1 MRNSVSQGAFYC
13 QKLGGNVSDN
23 QQIVDAS
30 AAIAA
35 SKAATYAGS
44 GVAGISAWM
53 GTIDWGFWISISVAM
68 GGFLMNWYFAKK
80 KDKRDEI
87 EHKAY
92 LGSLE
97 GKCDA
102 KQD

>member
-1 MRNSVSQGAFYC
+1 MSEST
-13 QKLGGNVSDN
+13 
-23 QQIVDAS
+23 QIIDAS

-44 GVAGISAWM
+44 GVAGISAWI
-53 GTIDWGFWISISVAM
+53 GSIDLAFWISILIAIA
-68 GGFLMNWYFAKK
+68 GLLMNWYFARK

-92 LGSLE
+92 LESLE
-97 GKCDA
+97 IEEDCDV
-102 KQD
+102 KD

>member
-1 MRNSVSQGAFYC
+1 MFLRVLFYC